1 MQKYLKVGL
10 TSAVVLVAVI
20 AVGLKYW
27 DYLRNPW
34 TRDGQIS
41 ANVILVAPRVSG
53 PIVNLPIRDNQFVN
67 AGDPLFE
74 IDPRTFQA
82 ELDQAAANFDKTLDD
97 LVALEKQVEAAEA
110 SVQQYQSSI
119 SVAES
124 GVRGAE
130 AELVAAKATY
140 DRARPLVERD
150 NISKQR
156 MDQITA
162 DLQVAIA
169 TREQADA
176 SLLSANSALLQAGAN
191 LAQAR
196 ANLGAAGEQNAQLRA
211 AKAAVEEAQ
220 LNLDFTRVEASVDG
234 YVTNLDLRIGSQAVA
249 NQPAL
254 ALVDVSSYRVDAFF
268 RETLVGRIR
277 PGDRAVM
284 TLMSHPGIPIEGRV
298 DSIGWGIAQSDG
310 ATGADLLPQISP
322 TFEWIRLAERVP
334 VRVHFEDIPDGI
346 DLRVGTSASVLVMTG
361 THDDPEANKD
371 PVAALPTVLQ

>member
-1 MQKYLKVGL
+1 MHRFLRIGL
-10 TSAVVLVAVI
+10 TSAVVLVAVG
-20 AVGLKYW
+20 AAGVKYW

-34 TRDGQIS
+34 TRDGQVS

-53 PIVNLPIRDNQFVN
+53 PIVNLPIKDNQFVN
-67 AGDPLFE
+67 AGDLLFE

-97 LVALEKQVEAAEA
+97 LVALAKQVEANEA
-110 SVQQYQSSI
+110 SLQQYQSAI
-119 SVAES
+119 TVAES

-130 AELVAAKATY
+130 AERVAAKATY
-140 DRARPLVERD
+140 DRARPLVEKD

-176 SLLSANSALLQAGAN
+176 SLLSANSALLQAGAS

-220 LNLDFTRVEASVDG
+220 LDLEFTRLEASVDG
-234 YVTNLDLRIGSQAVA
+234 YVTNLDLRIGTQAVA

-254 ALVDVSSYRVDAFF
+254 ALVDVASYRVDAFF

-298 DSIGWGIAQSDG
+298 DSIGWGIAQQDG
-310 ATGADLLPQISP
+310 TTGPDLLPEISP

-334 VRVHFEDIPDGI
+334 VRVHFENVPDDI
-346 DLRVGTSASVLVMTG
+346 DLRVGTTASVLVMTG
-361 THDDPEANKD
+361 THDNADDDND
-371 PVAALPTVLQ
+371 PVAALPTLLQ